1 MSDCLFC
8 KIAAKEIPAKIVF
21 EDAQAVVFRDI
32 NPQAP
37 THVLVAPRKHIACLA
52 DSQDGD
58 AALLGHLQRVAAK
71 VAGQLELGSFRL
83 TLNNGRGAGQTVDHI
98 HYHLLGGRPMQ
109 WPPG

>member
-8 KIAAKEIPAKIVF
+8 KIAAKEIPAQIVF

-37 THVLVAPRKHIACLA
+37 THVLVAPKKHIACLSESMDA
-52 DSQDGD
+52 DVP
-58 AALLGHLQRVAAK
+58 LLGYLQRTAAK
-71 VAGQLELGSFRL
+71 VAAQLELPWFRL
-83 TLNNGRGAGQTVDHI
+83 VANNGRGAGQTVDHL
-98 HYHLLGGRPMQ
+98 HYHLLGGRTMQ